1 MIVKVF
7 SSSQWLNA
15 SKSLLEGD
23 IITDLK
29 LWKTPTTRT
38 QEWGK
43 QTSVYGTLSS
53 VKMGVGSD
61 MGVIFRHHSVLTV
74 HRSISF
80 QSKTKYICMHKKQ
93 RNLKSCRGVLLNT
106 WPVSQRP
113 VFTGVWTSSVSR
125 VTFSWTAEL
134 IRVCLSARE
143 RWSVSPYG
151 SLAFSPSSQEVWQ
164 HTFVPT
170 HTHRVEKYK
179 RKGFRKYK
187 HEAQQAIITWS
198 LILVLFTKICT
209 RTHAQLITGSHSWF
223 GWNSIEQSFRFHL
236 FCMRI
241 VMFWIKT

>member
-53 VKMGVGSD
+53 VKMGVGSV

-80 QSKTKYICMHKKQ
+80 HSKTKYICMHKKQ

-106 WPVSQRP
+106 WPVSQKAEASLYR
-113 VFTGVWTSSVSR
+113 GVNQFSVTCDILMDSWTHTSVSER
-125 VTFSWTAEL
+125 PRALE
-134 IRVCLSARE
+134 CLSLRFI
-143 RWSVSPYG
+143 
-151 SLAFSPSSQEVWQ
+151 SLQSFITGGLAA
-164 HTFVPT
+164 HLCAHT
-170 HTHRVEKYK
+170 HTEWKSTRG
-179 RKGFRKYK
+179 KGSGNTSMKLNK
-187 HEAQQAIITWS
+187 
-198 LILVLFTKICT
+198 L
-209 RTHAQLITGSHSWF
+209 
-223 GWNSIEQSFRFHL
+223 
-236 FCMRI
+236 
-241 VMFWIKT
+241 